1 MDTDNLEL
9 KKRSRRRLVGAAA
22 LALLAAL
29 LLPMVMDQEPRA
41 PSQDIQITI
50 PDRDAELSRPIAS
63 RAPANAEPD
72 VAPPPQEL
80 APAPPASGESP
91 APAVTRPQPIPAPT
105 PAPAPAPAAQPV
117 KPVPAPAQTVAPAK
131 PPQDEADRVRAIL
144 EGKAPPPSTT
154 GDGFIVQVAAFGEAG
169 KAAALVSELKDKGFS
184 AYTEKAG
191 SVTRVRVGPFAV
203 RAEADR
209 AADRLKALGQSPVV
223 AAR

>member
-1 MDTDNLEL
+1 
-9 KKRSRRRLVGAAA
+9 
-22 LALLAAL
+22 
-29 LLPMVMDQEPRA
+29 
-41 PSQDIQITI
+41 
-50 PDRDAELSRPIAS
+50 
-63 RAPANAEPD
+63 
-72 VAPPPQEL
+72 
-80 APAPPASGESP
+80 
-91 APAVTRPQPIPAPT
+91 
-105 PAPAPAPAAQPV
+105 
-117 KPVPAPAQTVAPAK
+117 VAPAK

-144 EGKAPPPSTT
+144 EGKVPPPSTT